1 MIDAF
6 MAGKMAEYTQSEIAR
21 TRGVRDWKHL
31 FKSTRVHRSR

>member
-21 TRGVRDWKHL
+21 TRGLRNWTHL
-31 FKSTRVHRSR
+31 FRSTRIHKTR